1 MEPAAG
7 IRGAGPDRARYQ
19 WIYDARGEVGVEPLG
34 DLVGL
39 ADRDAVD
46 DGPEGAAQQ
55 DKTSRAG
62 HSGI

>member
-1 MEPAAG
+1 MERVPIG
-7 IRGAGPDRARYQ
+7 RYQ
-19 WIYDARGEVGVEPLG
+19 WIYDARSEVFVEPLG

-39 ADRDAVD
+39 GDRDAVD

>member
-1 MEPAAG
+1 VERVPIG
-7 IRGAGPDRARYQ
+7 RYQ
-19 WIYDARGEVGVEPLG
+19 WIYDARSEVFVEPLG

-39 ADRDAVD
+39 GDRDAVD